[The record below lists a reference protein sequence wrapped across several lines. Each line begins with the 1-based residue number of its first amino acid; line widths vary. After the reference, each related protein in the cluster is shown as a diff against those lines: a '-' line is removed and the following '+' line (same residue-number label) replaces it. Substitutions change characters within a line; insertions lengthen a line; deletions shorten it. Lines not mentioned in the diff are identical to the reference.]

1 MAAPKKLG
9 GYALIDRL
17 AVGGMAEIF
26 LARSKGIQGFEKEYV
41 LKLIHPKHS
50 GDTEFLRMLVE
61 EAKLTAQLHHTNIA
75 QVIDLN
81 ADGDHHFIV
90 MEYIRGKDLFQLL
103 NQAYDMRIPVPLD
116 VCAWVLKE
124 TLAGLNYA
132 HNKLD
137 DSTGKPLTLVHRDIS
152 PQNIILSWQG
162 EVKVLDF
169 GVAKAAQAARP
180 ETQAGIIKGKF
191 RYMSP
196 EQAWGEKLDGRS
208 DMFSAALCL
217 YEMSTSSMAYE
228 DEPDMRKMLVRMREA
243 KFKSPKSLRPDM
255 ASEFEDIIM
264 KGLERKRE
272 DRYPDCEAFEA
283 ALTRY
288 LYKRTPNFTRANVR
302 QFLATI
308 FPDEAPYAAS
318 AIMADPHTEPVS
330 INIPNGVSEVTD
342 ELAALVPDTGDETVR
357 RSISGGK
364 LRAAGSDEFEAGA
377 TELFSPKVVETP
389 TVDTKS
395 MPKPKQDQLRESMF
409 GSSES
414 SNQPARPKPIPT
426 SWMPKEVPAGPSG
439 QPSPPVKFSPASNTR
454 EVHVVVQKVGDL
466 LAELYRVVN
475 GNGTPEENRRY
486 VILGFSLFAMM
497 ILSIILLAK
506 LA

>member
-9 GYALIDRL
+9 GYELIERL

-50 GDTEFLRMLVE
+50 GDTDFLRMLVE

-81 ADGDHHFIV
+81 ADGNHHFIV

-132 HNKLD
+132 HDKID

-243 KFKSPKSLRPDM
+243 KFTSPKSFRPDM
-255 ASEFEDIIM
+255 EPEFEAIIM
-264 KGLERKRE
+264 KGLERRRE
-272 DRYPDCEAFEA
+272 DRYADCEAFEA

-288 LYKRTPNFTRANVR
+288 LYKKTPSFTRSNVR
-302 QFLATI
+302 QFLASI

-318 AIMADPHTEPVS
+318 FSMPDPLTEPVS
-330 INIPNGVSEVTD
+330 IVRDSVSEKTD
-342 ELAALVPDTGDETVR
+342 ELAVVVHDSGDQTVR

-364 LRAAGSDEFEAGA
+364 VPALVDEFEGGA
-377 TELFSPKVVETP
+377 TELFNPKALETP
-389 TVDTKS
+389 SVDTRS
-395 MPKPKQDQLRESMF
+395 MPKPKQDQLRQSMF

-414 SNQPARPKPIPT
+414 GNEMARPKPIPT
-426 SWMPKEVPAGPSG
+426 AWMPKEVPTSG
-439 QPSPPVKFSPASNTR
+439 QAAPPGILSPASGTR
-454 EVHVVVQKVGDL
+454 EVPVFVRRVSDL
-466 LAELYRVVN
+466 VAEVYRVIN
-475 GNGTPEENRRY
+475 GRGSDEENRRY
-486 VILGFSLFAMM
+486 MILGIALFGMM